1 MPLNQ
6 VDTTDYHNAVNSITE
21 ILLNFW
27 DRIDWII
34 YWSFITWKIKP
45 WLSDIDTFLLCKD
58 SENIWFP
65 IDISIALGE
74 VKILVERTWVPVQ
87 INKQTMRSLNSM
99 TFSPEYNYLMEV
111 QKWAS
116 LPHASKDF
124 SDMFMQLRDQKID
137 DSDMLRHFFRKV
149 NSIWENLAKSELIV
163 QMKETRIWVS
173 QQKDLWKLWDDFKKM
188 LSLCTLAVRLKTW
201 KSLFSQS
208 DTIIIEKFNE
218 IFQPNIDMSRYLQVL
233 NKIQD
238 IKTWYE
244 YLKDWGVEEIQEI
257 YTTIFI
263 PFMNA
268 VDKKLL
274 LTNNSKL

>member
-6 VDTTDYHNAVNSITE
+6 VDITDYHNAVNSITE